1 MLKQEEVQ
9 EAVTPTQGPSLH
21 HASGADAR
29 DVSSSVRTLHY
40 GAEVER
46 AQ

>member
-21 HASGADAR
+21 HASGVDAR
-29 DVSSSVRTLHY
+29 DVSSVRTLHY